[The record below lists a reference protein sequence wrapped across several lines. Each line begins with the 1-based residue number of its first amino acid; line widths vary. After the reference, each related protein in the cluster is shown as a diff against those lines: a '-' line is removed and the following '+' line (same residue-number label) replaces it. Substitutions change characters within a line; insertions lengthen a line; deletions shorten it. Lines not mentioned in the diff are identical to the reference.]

1 MGKVST
7 ISSIIGA
14 ISGIMLLI
22 FMVTVYMPQSN
33 ERLEE
38 STAKLE
44 AASLNMIE
52 LCDKLRAQQNQ
63 VFIEYGP
70 GTEELSYFMSSN
82 SENFK
87 ACKEGIESIK
97 SSCKD
102 SIGRPTNS
110 YVCDDPRL
118 EYLP

>member
-1 MGKVST
+1 MSKAST
-7 ISSIIGA
+7 VSSIVGA
-14 ISGIMLLI
+14 ISGIALLI
-22 FMVTVYMPQSN
+22 FMVTTYIPQNN

-38 STAKLE
+38 STTRLE
-44 AASLNMIE
+44 AASLHMIE

-63 VFIEYGP
+63 IFIEYGP

-102 SIGRPTNS
+102 SIGRPTNT

-118 EYLP
+118 VYLP